1 LAEPIV
7 VPVYRSAL
15 DGSDT
20 ELRENAKEQAQ
31 PVAFAVKIKGET
43 IERLYT
49 RASAFAFV
57 KQYRLR
63 MAMER
68 MHARGWGASSHR

>member
-1 LAEPIV
+1 MVPI
-7 VPVYRSAL
+7 YRSAD
-15 DGSDT
+15 DGTDT
-20 ELRENAKEQAQ
+20 EKKELAKSEEQ
-31 PVAFAVKIKGET
+31 PIAFAVKLEGKT

-63 MAMER
+63 QAMER
-68 MHARGWGASSHR
+68 MQSRGWGT